1 MTAMLE
7 AIQKSQ
13 KRAAKSK
20 KRKRLTSDS
29 SSDSNSEQETGSGDM
44 GLGRDKR
51 LKLNEP
57 IGQNLMSPMAH
68 PIKVTNTA
76 CPDLERSRDT
86 RNIKDFSKLGKVTA
100 VVAVM
105 TILSN
110 H

>member
-20 KRKRLTSDS
+20 KRRRLTSDS
-29 SSDSNSEQETGSGDM
+29 SSDSNSEYETGSGDM

-57 IGQNLMSPMAH
+57 IGQNLMSTTAC

-76 CPDLERSRDT
+76 CPDLESSRDMGNT
-86 RNIKDFSKLGKVTA
+86 KDFSKTGKITA

-105 TILSN
+105 TILSK
-110 H
+110 